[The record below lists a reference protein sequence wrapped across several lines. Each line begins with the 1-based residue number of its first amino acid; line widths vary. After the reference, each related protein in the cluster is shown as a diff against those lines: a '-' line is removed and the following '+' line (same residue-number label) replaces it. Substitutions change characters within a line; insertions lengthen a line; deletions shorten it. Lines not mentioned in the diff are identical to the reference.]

1 MLKKFYLFIFLFL
14 NSIAFSQ
21 SNSRFVINV
30 PTATLSP
37 KDTTV
42 ITWTG
47 GSSTDVVELYLVDKK
62 AWAVELVIAKNLP
75 NTGSYTWVTEV
86 GRFGEGTK
94 LYSIQTPNQSNYA
107 YSSEFGVHTPTVVCS
122 AKTSNQSLTGCGSVV
137 FKGKSYT
144 SSQTVIDTL
153 IGKAS
158 NGCDSII
165 TTNITITASKGK
177 FVINAPTSTLS
188 PKDKTVITWTGGCP
202 TDVVELYLVDKK
214 AWAVELVIAKN
225 LPNTGSYTWVTE
237 VGRFGEGTKLYS
249 IQTPDQ
255 SNYAYSSEFGVHTPT
270 VACSAKT
277 SNQSLTGCGSV
288 VFKGKSYT
296 SSQTVIDT
304 LVGKASNG
312 CDSII
317 TFNLTINQGVSSNET
332 ATACGS
338 FTWNGKTYTKSGD
351 YIDTLKTS
359 AGCDSIVTLNVTINP
374 IPVVA
379 EIVGE
384 KHTQVDAT
392 SLLTVATPSG
402 IWFSSDSTIAYVNG
416 NGAVKG
422 LKEGT
427 VTIRYEL
434 NSNGCSNNQTI
445 PFVVTSKKDTSTTG
459 MDEKEIISWMHVYP
473 NPFTNK
479 LYVKTAKVSTYAVEL
494 IDVTGKV
501 LSSYT
506 FENTN
511 ELELDLRHIANG
523 EYLLKVMNDQMTQ
536 TRKLTK

>member
-1 MLKKFYLFIFLFL
+1 M
-14 NSIAFSQ
+14 
-21 SNSRFVINV
+21 
-30 PTATLSP
+30 
-37 KDTTV
+37 
-42 ITWTG
+42 
-47 GSSTDVVELYLVDKK
+47 
-62 AWAVELVIAKNLP
+62 
-75 NTGSYTWVTEV
+75 
-86 GRFGEGTK
+86 
-94 LYSIQTPNQSNYA
+94 
-107 YSSEFGVHTPTVVCS
+107 
-122 AKTSNQSLTGCGSVV
+122 
-137 FKGKSYT
+137 
-144 SSQTVIDTL
+144 
-153 IGKAS
+153 
-158 NGCDSII
+158 
-165 TTNITITASKGK
+165 
-177 FVINAPTSTLS
+177 
-188 PKDKTVITWTGGCP
+188 
-202 TDVVELYLVDKK
+202 
-214 AWAVELVIAKN
+214 
-225 LPNTGSYTWVTE
+225 
-237 VGRFGEGTKLYS
+237 
-249 IQTPDQ
+249 
-255 SNYAYSSEFGVHTPT
+255 
-270 VACSAKT
+270 
-277 SNQSLTGCGSV
+277 
-288 VFKGKSYT
+288 
-296 SSQTVIDT
+296 
-304 LVGKASNG
+304 VGKASNG